1 MEATHK
7 ERTESTAY
15 IQTNF
20 PSPAREQAMVNTRE
34 AAEIVP
40 PLLYKSLTLRWPS
53 GHKFVRERDM
63 RAVNWYLVYG
73 KCNIQ

>member
-7 ERTESTAY
+7 ERTESKAY

-20 PSPAREQAMVNTRE
+20 PSRAREQTMVNTRE

-40 PLLYKSLTLRWPS
+40 PLLYNSLTLRWPS
-53 GHKFVRERDM
+53 GHKFVRERDK
-63 RAVNWYLVYG
+63 RAVKLVP
-73 KCNIQ
+73 CR